1 MPQASET
8 TPFTVHRS
16 GVSLSGEATG
26 SGRALVLLHGLTATR
41 RYVVHGSKR
50 LQRAGYRVVAYDAR
64 GHGASAGPV
73 DPAAYEYG
81 DLVADLC
88 AVLDAEVAGP
98 VVLVGASMGAHT
110 AVALSVEQPERVAAL
125 VLITP
130 AYTVP
135 QSSPPEL
142 AAWDALANGL
152 SKGGVEGFIEA
163 WDPKVSDEWVETA
176 RRIARQR
183 LSEHRDLHA
192 VAQALR
198 VVPRSTPFS
207 GLDEL
212 EGLERPTLV
221 VGSRDEADPAH
232 PLAVAQAYAEQLPN
246 AELLVEDA
254 GESPLAWQGGRLSR
268 AIEAFL
274 ARAL

>member
-1 MPQASET
+1 
-8 TPFTVHRS
+8 
-16 GVSLSGEATG
+16 
-26 SGRALVLLHGLTATR
+26 VLLHGLTATR